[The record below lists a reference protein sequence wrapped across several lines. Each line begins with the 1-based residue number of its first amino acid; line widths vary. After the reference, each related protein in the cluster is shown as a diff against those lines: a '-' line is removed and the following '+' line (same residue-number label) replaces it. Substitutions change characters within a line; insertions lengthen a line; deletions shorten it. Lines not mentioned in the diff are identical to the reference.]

1 MFTKNQIVALKNR
14 TVKISG
20 LYNNNNNNNIGDDD
34 GDIGVDCYPDKWP
47 DSDN

>member
-1 MFTKNQIVALKNR
+1 MFTKNQIVALKNQ

-34 GDIGVDCYPDKWP
+34 LGVDCAD
-47 DSDN
+47 DNFD